1 MTMTG
6 SEMKSRVRKASPT
19 TRPSTAATRLP
30 TRILAVVDG
39 TEQTNRVVEYL
50 ASLAA
55 SGGAIEVV
63 AINVQTK
70 REDRLRGYESF
81 KQHEI
86 DDRLINDLGMPIVS
100 GVSRRLEKAGIP
112 TQIRIDIG
120 DPIDTILRRSTQEHS
135 DAIVI
140 GEPKPGALRRW
151 FARTLG
157 VVSGTAAMLSALSKV
172 PVIVVK

>member
-1 MTMTG
+1 M
-6 SEMKSRVRKASPT
+6 
-19 TRPSTAATRLP
+19 
-30 TRILAVVDG
+30 DG

-50 ASLAA
+50 TSLAA
-55 SGGAIEVV
+55 GGNAIEVV
-63 AINVQTK
+63 VVNVQTK
-70 REDRLRGYESF
+70 RQDRLRGYQSF

-86 DDRLINDLGMPIVS
+86 DDRLINDISKPIVS
-100 GVSRRLEKAGIP
+100 SVSRRLEKSGIP
-112 TQIRIDIG
+112 TQTRIEIGEPIDIL
-120 DPIDTILRRSTQEHS
+120 LRRSMQEQS

-157 VVSGTAAMLSALSKV
+157 VVFGPAAMLSALSTV